1 VDAQPYSTLHG
12 AHGTFTSGGL
22 MLFQEQTGEAGH
34 YGFSRDDPFS
44 MDLTLFL
51 HRVSF
56 FSEVPPTNV
65 FYVSKSADRVDVPN

>member
-22 MLFQEQTGEAGH
+22 MLFQDEIGG
-34 YGFSRDDPFS
+34 GVPNRDDDFS